1 MKVFILLV
9 AYLHIQSTQSC
20 ATKCSSNG
28 AAVGVGKYY
37 TGCRIRIAQ
46 CEVCQAGKYRDENS
60 HEESSCKD
68 CPNGKIAPNTGQFSD
83 CDFCSTGTE
92 FANADSN
99 CNDCPDGKYQN
110 QNDAA
115 PATCQNCPAGKKYS
129 SRSQCNDCDHG
140 KYQSQN
146 TQTSAT
152 CSYCAAGKYFVQTSS
167 DCSDCDTGKYQ
178 EQNDFGSAVC
188 KFCAAGKEYV
198 STTQVCSDCDL
209 GKYQTSNTA
218 ISALCETTC
227 IAKTD
232 ADAWSALGCA
242 VAGTQAGTKIT
253 ALGAVT
259 PVAGYA
265 SCAITCPTDGQ
276 AFTVVAVACTP
287 IANAA
292 TVQCTTTSDETISTC
307 NSGYYGTI
315 GDDACVACP
324 TGSFT
329 ETPTQ
334 AGATTCTPCTAITN
348 TNTINC
354 TTASD
359 ETIITC
365 NPEYYGAVGDT
376 ACILCPG
383 GSLTDTGAL
392 PGATTCTPCATGKY
406 QTQLLCSNCVNGK
419 YVNQVGAVICIDC
432 PIGYSAAGVA
442 ASICVM
448 SESAVTEKL
457 ATLNGGS
464 VEDLTSAELQEA
476 ADLRDGYL
484 ASFLIGSSTN
494 TSTGEIDVAASEAAL
509 NTVDSLVGEP
519 SQVSPAAAATASN
532 FVSNVLGSGTP
543 TTISPEVLEKA
554 GKVMDSLV
562 ASMSLSGASNEN
574 GTTAVKM
581 SANQAADVGLS
592 LANSVASLSALG
604 ATEVGGKPIAEF
616 KTNLLNS
623 FLDVVKTAKP
633 EANLVKMTITKKEIK
648 VAQQISV
655 VMPASAAGLD
665 AQFNAANPGASTIS
679 PPNVDAI
686 RAGLAKSL
694 NVDVSQI
701 IIKEL
706 STVTAR
712 RRRRRMNDKEEFSS
726 SSSSRRLATTSLL
739 VDYEVLVTVEVDETG
754 NPTSEG
760 FNVKKLND
768 LENKLQL
775 ISEGQVTTTDRTGS
789 TDSNSNRI
797 AIPDL
802 GLVVEAVANV
812 AGVSDN
818 DITVNAGEYTRDAT
832 AGVSTGEVDIPCE
845 DTSDGK

>member
-129 SRSQCNDCDHG
+129 SRSQCNDCDSG

-679 PPNVDAI
+679 PSNVDAI

-706 STVTAR
+706 STVTA